1 MMEGLDMALNCDVEL
16 ESGITIPNAYLRIG
30 SFSGNE
36 NYISFNLNI
45 YVDKD
50 AYIEEK
56 PSVSTVSHSM
66 KFDTT
71 SNLFRQMYEHLRT
84 LPQYINAVEA

>member
-1 MMEGLDMALNCDVEL
+1 MMEGLEVALICDVEL

-50 AYIEEK
+50 A
-56 PSVSTVSHSM
+56 
-66 KFDTT
+66 
-71 SNLFRQMYEHLRT
+71 
-84 LPQYINAVEA
+84 